1 MIGSGILLLRQHGKR
16 YWFCSL
22 VVSYLVVTG
31 LITAAAALSYG
42 ELAE

>member
-1 MIGSGILLLRQHGKR
+1 LLHRQWLETLIG
-16 YWFCSL
+16 L
-22 VVSYLVVTG
+22 VARDLIVTG